1 MYNVYS
7 LCMSLAF
14 SNVKRTFNLTIA
26 NDLIHCRIYT
36 PMESLSS
43 GVCSLSSWS
52 SLSLP
57 LLLSLSD
64 PVTGKTIINEGSTSY
79 YLLNVLLKI
88 SVFILQL
95 NIFLSCLFSVLEEY
109 VLSFFYLFW
118 FFSQQLIFFLSLFC
132 AMFFCVPE
140 FDPESPLLDAPLPW
154 WSWCSGSGLSGD
166 SSSSSC
172 SGSGDE
178 GAWDFLAA

>member
-26 NDLIHCRIYT
+26 NDLIHCRIYA

-79 YLLNVLLKI
+79 YPLNVLLKI
-88 SVFILQL
+88 SVFNLQFEYLFKLFVFSSRRICFKFFLFIL
-95 NIFLSCLFSVLEEY
+95 IFLAT
-109 VLSFFYLFW
+109 
-118 FFSQQLIFFLSLFC
+118 I
-132 AMFFCVPE
+132 
-140 FDPESPLLDAPLPW
+140 
-154 WSWCSGSGLSGD
+154 
-166 SSSSSC
+166 
-172 SGSGDE
+172 
-178 GAWDFLAA
+178 DFLFVPVLCNVFLYT